1 MLEEMSGKLLLISDL
16 EGCAEMS
23 AGKVKQSRFM
33 CNPAFFES
41 VKTHLDSNPAN
52 KVAFLGDYFD
62 QGDMVVPSING
73 IMDVYTSA
81 PERVTIIVG
90 NRDVNKLRL
99 AHEMT
104 LSSTEVGDKQ
114 WGVWKGFYDTF
125 KAQTDET
132 PLHTRL
138 MTILN
143 KSMGAASPTVLIDAG
158 LDQFQAAYLLLKVFS
173 EPAAA
178 EYAAQNNVKP
188 IRTKNGKNTGMNTNY
203 VSFINNC
210 RNLFRVAKIVHYDA
224 EFKTLMSHAGGMDS
238 FFFHTPEYYE
248 TIKATLTGTYFDKM
262 EMARQALMIKPSVQV
277 DTFDE
282 ETYNAPLT
290 KVVSLILGSTLNA
303 QLPPTPP
310 PSPCYF
316 LLQALGLKP
325 DGTKHFTSFIQ
336 SCDNTGC
343 KGPVAGD
350 SGEMYS
356 DEYVTF
362 QKKLKEAGVNVV
374 ASGHVPHCAP
384 VPLVYKRSDDSGLL
398 FILNDTSNGYR
409 PADRG
414 ENSAAVTYVTQGG
427 VAAGVMTLGTLLA
440 EDPLGFMFGEWTLDT
455 APLFNIETKSVEFP
469 ASRKM
474 LTFPARLEKA
484 PPGIF
489 KPAVVADMPAE
500 GGKRS
505 KGRRATK
512 KAKKAKKSKAT
523 RKH

>member
-1 MLEEMSGKLLLISDL
+1 MSGKLLLISDL

-33 CNPAFFES
+33 CNPAFFQS
-41 VKTHLDSNPAN
+41 VKAHLDDTAN

-62 QGDMVVPSING
+62 QGDMVVSSING
-73 IMDVYTSA
+73 IMDVYKYA

-90 NRDVNKLRL
+90 NRDVNKFRL
-99 AHEMT
+99 AYELT
-104 LSSTEVGDKQ
+104 LDATAVGDKK
-114 WGVWKGFYDTF
+114 WGAWNSSGFYDTF
-125 KAQTDET
+125 KAQTDKT

-143 KSMGAASPTVLIDAG
+143 KSMGAASPKVLIDAG
-158 LDQFQAAYLLLKVFS
+158 LDDNQAAYLLLKVFS
-173 EPAAA
+173 EEAALA
-178 EYAAQNNVKP
+178 YSKETNVKP
-188 IRTKNGKNTGMNTNY
+188 ISKNGKNTGMNTNY
-203 VSFINNC
+203 VSFVNNC
-210 RNLFRVAKIVHYDA
+210 RNLFRAAKIVHYDDS
-224 EFKTLMSHAGGMDS
+224 FKTLMSHAGGMDS
-238 FFFHTPEYYE
+238 FFFHTPAYYDS
-248 TIKATLTGTYFDKM
+248 IKSTLTGPYFDQM
-262 EMARQALMIKPSVQV
+262 EMARKALMTEPAEQIN
-277 DTFDE
+277 TFDE

-290 KVVSLILGSTLNA
+290 EVVKSILGSTPNGE
-303 QLPPTPP
+303 LPPTPP

-356 DEYVTF
+356 PEYVTF
-362 QKKLKEAGVNVV
+362 QQKLKAAGVNVV

-398 FILNDTSNGYR
+398 FVLNDTSNGYR

-414 ENSAAVTYVTQGG
+414 ENSAAVTYVVQGG
-427 VAAGVMTLGTLLA
+427 VAAGVMTIGPPLA
-440 EDPLGFMFGEWTLDT
+440 NDPLGFMFGEWRLDN

-469 ASRKM
+469 GSRKM
-474 LTFPARLEKA
+474 LTFPARPENT

-489 KPAVVADMPAE
+489 KPAVVADMPA
-500 GGKRS
+500 G
-505 KGRRATK
+505 GRRRRAAKKTR
-512 KAKKAKKSKAT
+512 KAKSKQAKKSKAS